1 MKIVTASFPMSVGQG
16 ALRSAS
22 VIDGREPLE
31 EVESLSRA
39 VLMCAVCCAGFVTKL
54 SRRCQ
59 QCPHVSTVPCFRE
72 AHSLFGLNPTDND
85 VEMWRNQQSLSC
97 PHPSSFTLVSKCF

>member
-54 SRRCQ
+54 S
-59 QCPHVSTVPCFRE
+59 
-72 AHSLFGLNPTDND
+72 
-85 VEMWRNQQSLSC
+85 
-97 PHPSSFTLVSKCF
+97 

>member
-1 MKIVTASFPMSVGQG
+1 MPIKLSYLLEDTASLPIYVAQA

-39 VLMCAVCCAGFVTKL
+39 VLRAAC
-54 SRRCQ
+54 
-59 QCPHVSTVPCFRE
+59 
-72 AHSLFGLNPTDND
+72 
-85 VEMWRNQQSLSC
+85 
-97 PHPSSFTLVSKCF
+97 